1 MKRTLEFVGEP
12 IELLAGIPVTQLGR
26 MPFSVSAAGPL
37 AVWPY
42 PGGTPATLRWFTE
55 TGASVPVVETPA
67 RYVWHGAG
75 TRRQAAGRLTTQG

>member
-1 MKRTLEFVGEP
+1 
-12 IELLAGIPVTQLGR
+12 

-67 RYVWHGAG
+67 RYVGLALAPDAKRLAVSRRKVNWRGGRVDPGSHRIHGDDS
-75 TRRQAAGRLTTQG
+75 